1 MGHDAVV
8 RGDGGAMPALSNM
21 IILMKF
27 SGSWFAHAA
36 DRTQPL
42 AASLDS
48 KVPRDFTINFT

>member
-1 MGHDAVV
+1 
-8 RGDGGAMPALSNM
+8 MPALSNM